1 MKTYA
6 DVLKNAREC
15 IGPYCKACPE
25 CNGKACR
32 HCIPGPG
39 AKGVG
44 DVAIRN
50 YDQWKKIRVQMDTI
64 VENKEPDLTLH
75 IFDQTFRYPIFV
87 GPVGAVQTHYGKQYD
102 DITYNEI
109 MVSACAQLGIA
120 AFTPEKRI
128 WRILSKIFT
137 PSIFNRFSSIA
148 RISSAILP

>member
-50 YDQWKKIRVQMDTI
+50 YDQWKK
-64 VENKEPDLTLH
+64 NKSAN
-75 IFDQTFRYPIFV
+75 
-87 GPVGAVQTHYGKQYD
+87 G
-102 DITYNEI
+102 YN
-109 MVSACAQLGIA
+109 C
-120 AFTPEKRI
+120 
-128 WRILSKIFT
+128 
-137 PSIFNRFSSIA
+137 
-148 RISSAILP
+148 